1 MTSGKKK
8 PSKPSHAKPGPRP
21 HSGSSSHSSSSHSS
35 SSHSSSS
42 SNWYD
47 LPNISSSEIGTIVDI
62 DGNSRTISNISKP
75 KLHYGERHNYYDPS
89 EYNYGILSD
98 QLYAKLLEDYDKL
111 AKDFDDKMTVGGFFT
126 FGITWFFREQFFN
139 PTATLFN
146 GDDISLIKKL
156 DFKNNI
162 GFTDHSTI
170 IVLPLYSDDPVSV
183 EYY

>member
-21 HSGSSSHSSSSHSS
+21 HSGSSLHSS

-42 SNWYD
+42 S
-47 LPNISSSEIGTIVDI
+47 SSSSHNDITDIWTIGTMVDI
-62 DGNSRTISNISKP
+62 DGNTRELGKMFNPRI
-75 KLHYGERHNYYDPS
+75 HYNKNYKYGYNYYDPS
-89 EYNYGILSD
+89 QYDYGILSD
-98 QLYAKLLEDYDKL
+98 KLYAGLLKDYDEMAERFNSTML
-111 AKDFDDKMTVGGFFT
+111 LGGIFT
-126 FGITWFFREQFFN
+126 FGIFWAKRDMDD
-139 PTATLFN
+139 PTAALFN
-146 GDDISLIKKL
+146 GYDISLIKKL

-162 GFTDHSTI
+162 GFTENSTI